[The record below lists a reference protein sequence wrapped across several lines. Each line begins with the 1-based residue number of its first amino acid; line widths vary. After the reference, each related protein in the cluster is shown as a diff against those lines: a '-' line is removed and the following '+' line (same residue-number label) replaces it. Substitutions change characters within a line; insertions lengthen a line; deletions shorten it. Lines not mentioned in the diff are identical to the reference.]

1 MPQNVGNAFEETQ
14 IFKIS
19 WESMPPDPAWSS
31 PLTALAKDFQYLS
44 AYFSNSAIYSISYWK
59 PWGNTFCRSQEHEF
73 IKGDGTTTTFD
84 TESWIKPILAEV
96 DESTS

>member
-1 MPQNVGNAFEETQ
+1 MEG
-14 IFKIS
+14 
-19 WESMPPDPAWSS
+19 MAWKGRG
-31 PLTALAKDFQYLS
+31 LGVENRLNTLLRLLCQVFVIDLINKVQ
-44 AYFSNSAIYSISYWK
+44 
-59 PWGNTFCRSQEHEF
+59 GNTFCRSQEHEF

>member
-1 MPQNVGNAFEETQ
+1 MEGMAWKGRVLGVENRLNTLLRLQCQVFVVYLINKVQGN
-14 IFKIS
+14 
-19 WESMPPDPAWSS
+19 
-31 PLTALAKDFQYLS
+31 
-44 AYFSNSAIYSISYWK
+44 N
-59 PWGNTFCRSQEHEF
+59 FCHSQEHEF